1 MWKTFAEIGEIA
13 ANSQTSFVAEYRR
26 TKDTCKLDELVHD
39 GTSTSV
45 HNDQS
50 TRSSLPNA
58 DGSSSQGAQIQPGP
72 SRSNQHLLQSR
83 PSQTTPSLAS
93 SELNVRYTL
102 THSRLTAFPIM
113 LLDFAGN
120 SRLASISKLNS
131 VMVIRFRSYLF
142 KI

>member
-1 MWKTFAEIGEIA
+1 MSVSGTEGSNDKWTYSKGIIESMWKTFAEIGEIA
-13 ANSQTSFVAEYRR
+13 ANSQTSFVAEYSR

-72 SRSNQHLLQSR
+72 SRSN
-83 PSQTTPSLAS
+83 
-93 SELNVRYTL
+93 
-102 THSRLTAFPIM
+102 
-113 LLDFAGN
+113 
-120 SRLASISKLNS
+120 
-131 VMVIRFRSYLF
+131 
-142 KI
+142 